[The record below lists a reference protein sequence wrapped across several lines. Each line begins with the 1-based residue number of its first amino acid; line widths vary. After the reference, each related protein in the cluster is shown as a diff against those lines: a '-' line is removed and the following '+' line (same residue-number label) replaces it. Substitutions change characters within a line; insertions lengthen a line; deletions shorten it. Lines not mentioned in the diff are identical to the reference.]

1 MKEIKTVGLVGLG
14 AVGALYAERMISS
27 GADLSVIVDEQRK
40 ARYAREGVY
49 VNGVRVDFPYVTPN
63 DAKPVDLLLIV
74 TKEGGLLG
82 AMETAS
88 GFIGEDTLI
97 ISLLNGVTSEGI
109 VAQRFGEKNVLYSV
123 AQGMDAVKEGNRLT
137 YVHPGQIVLGEREPG
152 EISVRVQM
160 VADYLNAHG
169 VKVTPVSD
177 MVRRQWGKL
186 MLNVGLNQACMVYE
200 CDYGGV
206 QRPGEARETM
216 LAAIKIGQVIFG
228 IDQWSGII
236 ITSIASIIY
245 SALGGF
251 RGAIYTDFFL
261 FILIMVGAVVG
272 RVYALGHPDV
282 GGFSAMMSN
291 PVVQKHLSF
300 IPDVNNTDLF
310 VAIFV
315 IPIAIQW
322 WNVWYPGSEPGGGGY
337 IVQRMLS
344 AKSENHCVG
353 GSVLYQV
360 INYAI
365 RPWPWY
371 LTAFA
376 SLIVFP
382 DLASLQKAFPHIN
395 PALVKGD
402 LAYPA
407 MLTFVP
413 NGWLGVVAASM
424 MGALFSTV
432 AAHLSMG
439 SNYIANDFWK
449 RFVNPNATEKELIV
463 VGRWTVVALMVMT
476 AGIAPLLSSAGAVF
490 NLILQIGAG
499 TGLIYLL
506 RWFWMRINA
515 WSEITAMAVSFV
527 VAVFL
532 QLVYPHLDLPALQSW
547 HRLIIVMVITTA
559 AWVGV
564 TLLTPPTDAAKRAA
578 FQNKIR
584 ANGHDIAWGMLAMS
598 VACVAIYSMMFAVG
612 YWIYGKTSM
621 ASVMTAISVVAG
633 ILLFPVLRNL
643 NSKGDK

>member
-1 MKEIKTVGLVGLG
+1 MHMNVLDFAAIGVFFALLVGIALACSRRAGKDAKDFFLSGRSMPWWLIGISMCAASTSTNSANMFTEFIRNSSLGENWKWWAFLLTGMLTVFVYSRLWVRSGAKSDIEFYELRYSGRAAAILRGFRAIYLGIVFNVITTGLV
-14 AVGALYAERMISS
+14 
-27 GADLSVIVDEQRK
+27 
-40 ARYAREGVY
+40 
-49 VNGVRVDFPYVTPN
+49 
-63 DAKPVDLLLIV
+63 
-74 TKEGGLLG
+74 
-82 AMETAS
+82 
-88 GFIGEDTLI
+88 
-97 ISLLNGVTSEGI
+97 
-109 VAQRFGEKNVLYSV
+109 
-123 AQGMDAVKEGNRLT
+123 
-137 YVHPGQIVLGEREPG
+137 
-152 EISVRVQM
+152 
-160 VADYLNAHG
+160 
-169 VKVTPVSD
+169 
-177 MVRRQWGKL
+177 
-186 MLNVGLNQACMVYE
+186 
-200 CDYGGV
+200 
-206 QRPGEARETM
+206 M
-216 LAAIKIGQVIFG
+216 LAAIKIGQTLFGAGQWTVILV
-228 IDQWSGII
+228 
-236 ITSIASIIY
+236 TSVASIVY

-261 FILIMVGAVVG
+261 FIVIMVGAVVG
-272 RVYALGHPDV
+272 MYYALAHPAV
-282 GGFSAMMSN
+282 GGFSAMMAN
-291 PVVQKHLSF
+291 PVVQQHLSF
-300 IPDVNNTDLF
+300 FPDVNNTDLF
-310 VAIFV
+310 VAVFV

-344 AKSENHCVG
+344 AKSEGHCVG
-353 GSVLYQV
+353 GSILYQV
-360 INYAI
+360 VNYAI

-382 DLASLQKAFPHIN
+382 DLASLQKAFPNVN

-449 RFVNPNATEKELIV
+449 RFVRPEADERELIV
-463 VGRWTVVALMVMT
+463 VGRVTVVVLMALT
-476 AGIAPLLSSAGAVF
+476 AILSPFLISAGAVF

-515 WSEITAMAVSFV
+515 WSEITAMAVSFL

-532 QLVYPHLDLPALQSW
+532 QLVYPHLDLPPLLAWQ
-547 HRLIIVMVITTA
+547 RLLVVMAITTV

-564 TLLTPPTDAAKRAA
+564 TFLTSPTDAAKRAA

-584 ANGHDIAWGMLAMS
+584 ARGHDIAWGLLAMTVS
-598 VACVAIYSMMFAVG
+598 SAAIYALMFATG
-612 YWIYGKTSM
+612 FWIYGRTTL
-621 ASVMTAISVVAG
+621 AVTMTTVAVVAG
-633 ILLFPVLRNL
+633 LALCPIMKQMIDDR
-643 NSKGDK
+643 

>member
-1 MKEIKTVGLVGLG
+1 MKTSILLNCWDWTAIAVFFAVLIGIALVCSRKAGKDAKDFFLSGRSMPWWLIGISMCAASTSTNSANMFTEFIRNSGLSENWKWWAFLLTGMMTVFVYSKLWVRSGAKSDIEFYELRYSGKAAAFLRGFRSIYLGIVFNVITTGLV
-14 AVGALYAERMISS
+14 
-27 GADLSVIVDEQRK
+27 
-40 ARYAREGVY
+40 
-49 VNGVRVDFPYVTPN
+49 
-63 DAKPVDLLLIV
+63 
-74 TKEGGLLG
+74 
-82 AMETAS
+82 
-88 GFIGEDTLI
+88 
-97 ISLLNGVTSEGI
+97 
-109 VAQRFGEKNVLYSV
+109 
-123 AQGMDAVKEGNRLT
+123 
-137 YVHPGQIVLGEREPG
+137 
-152 EISVRVQM
+152 
-160 VADYLNAHG
+160 
-169 VKVTPVSD
+169 
-177 MVRRQWGKL
+177 
-186 MLNVGLNQACMVYE
+186 
-200 CDYGGV
+200 
-206 QRPGEARETM
+206 M
-216 LAAIKIGQVIFG
+216 LAAIKIGQVLFG
-228 IDQWSGII
+228 VDQWTVII
-236 ITSIASIIY
+236 VTSVVSIIY

-261 FILIMVGAVVG
+261 FVIIMIGAVVG
-272 RVYALGHPDV
+272 MIYALGHPDV

-300 IPDVNNTDLF
+300 IPDVNNIDLF
-310 VAIFV
+310 VAVFV

-344 AKSENHCVG
+344 AKSENHCVA
-353 GSVLYQV
+353 GSMLYQV
-360 INYAI
+360 VNYAI

-382 DLASLQKAFPHIN
+382 DLASLQKAFPHIT
-395 PALVKGD
+395 PSLVKGD

-413 NGWLGVVAASM
+413 NGWLGVVAAAM

-463 VGRWTVVALMVMT
+463 VGRWTVIVLMVMT

-515 WSEITAMAVSFV
+515 WSEITAMAVSFA

-532 QLVYPHLDLPALQSW
+532 QLVYPYLGLPPLQSW

-564 TLLTPPTDAAKRAA
+564 TLLTPPTEAAKRAA
-578 FQNKIR
+578 FQDKIR
-584 ANGHDIAWGMLAMS
+584 ANGHDIAWGMLAMT
-598 VACVAIYSMMFAVG
+598 VACVAIYSMMFAAG
-612 YWIYGKTSM
+612 YWIYGKALL
-621 ASVMTAISVVAG
+621 ASAMTVVSVAAG
-633 ILLFPVLRNL
+633 CALWPILKNL
-643 NSKGDK
+643 NSKGK

>member
-1 MKEIKTVGLVGLG
+1 MNWVDFLAIGMFFAMLFCIAAICSRRAGRDAKDFFLSGRSMPWWLIGVSMCAASTSTNSANMFTEFIRNSSLGENWKWWAFLLTGMLTVFVYSKLWVRSGAKSDIEFYELRYSGKAAAVLRGFRAIYLGLVFNVITTGL
-14 AVGALYAERMISS
+14 V
-27 GADLSVIVDEQRK
+27 
-40 ARYAREGVY
+40 
-49 VNGVRVDFPYVTPN
+49 
-63 DAKPVDLLLIV
+63 
-74 TKEGGLLG
+74 
-82 AMETAS
+82 
-88 GFIGEDTLI
+88 
-97 ISLLNGVTSEGI
+97 
-109 VAQRFGEKNVLYSV
+109 
-123 AQGMDAVKEGNRLT
+123 
-137 YVHPGQIVLGEREPG
+137 
-152 EISVRVQM
+152 
-160 VADYLNAHG
+160 
-169 VKVTPVSD
+169 
-177 MVRRQWGKL
+177 
-186 MLNVGLNQACMVYE
+186 
-200 CDYGGV
+200 
-206 QRPGEARETM
+206 M
-216 LAAIKIGQVIFG
+216 LAAIKIGQTLFGVGQWTVIVV
-228 IDQWSGII
+228 
-236 ITSIASIIY
+236 TSVAAIVY
-245 SALGGF
+245 SAVGGF

-261 FILIMVGAVVG
+261 FVIIMVGAVVG
-272 RVYALGHPDV
+272 MHYAINHPAV

-291 PVVQKHLSF
+291 PVVQNHLSF
-300 IPDVNNTDLF
+300 FPDPADTDLF
-310 VAIFV
+310 VAVFV

-353 GSVLYQV
+353 GSILYQV
-360 INYAI
+360 VNYAI

-382 DLASLQKAFPHIN
+382 DLASLQKAFPNVN

-413 NGWLGVVAASM
+413 NGWLGIVAASM

-449 RFVNPNATEKELIV
+449 RFVRPDASERELIV
-463 VGRWTVVALMVMT
+463 VGRVTVVVLMILT
-476 AGIAPLLSSAGAVF
+476 AVISPFLISAGAVF

-532 QLVYPHLDLPALQSW
+532 QLVYPHLDLPPLLAW
-547 HRLIIVMVITTA
+547 HRLLIVMAITTA

-564 TLLTPPTDAAKRAA
+564 TLATPPTEAAKRAA
-578 FQNKIR
+578 FQCRIH
-584 ANGHDIAWGMLAMS
+584 ASGHDIAWGLLATT
-598 VACVAIYSMMFAVG
+598 VASFAIYALMFAAG
-612 YWIYGKTSM
+612 LWIYGRTLA
-621 ASVMTAISVVAG
+621 ASALTAFAVAAG
-633 ILLFPVLRNL
+633 LAIIPVLKRL
-643 NSKGDK
+643 NNKSTNNNQTTGLCHTKKN

>member
-1 MKEIKTVGLVGLG
+1 MNGKILLNSWDWAAVAAFFAILFGIAVACSRRAGRNAGDFFLSGRSMPWWLIGISMCAASTSTNSANMFTEFIRNSGLSENWKWWAFLLTGMLTVFVYSRLWVRSGAKSDIEFYELRYSGRAAAFLRGFRAIYLGIVFNVITTGLV
-14 AVGALYAERMISS
+14 
-27 GADLSVIVDEQRK
+27 
-40 ARYAREGVY
+40 
-49 VNGVRVDFPYVTPN
+49 
-63 DAKPVDLLLIV
+63 
-74 TKEGGLLG
+74 
-82 AMETAS
+82 
-88 GFIGEDTLI
+88 
-97 ISLLNGVTSEGI
+97 
-109 VAQRFGEKNVLYSV
+109 
-123 AQGMDAVKEGNRLT
+123 
-137 YVHPGQIVLGEREPG
+137 
-152 EISVRVQM
+152 
-160 VADYLNAHG
+160 
-169 VKVTPVSD
+169 
-177 MVRRQWGKL
+177 
-186 MLNVGLNQACMVYE
+186 
-200 CDYGGV
+200 
-206 QRPGEARETM
+206 M
-216 LAAIKIGQVIFG
+216 LAAIKIGQTLFG
-228 IDQWSGII
+228 VDQWTVIA
-236 ITSIASIIY
+236 ITAVASIVY

-261 FILIMVGAVVG
+261 FVIIMVGAVVG
-272 RVYALGHPDV
+272 MVYAIGHPAV

-291 PVVQKHLSF
+291 PAVKSHLSF
-300 IPDVNNTDLF
+300 FPDVANTDLF
-310 VAIFV
+310 VSVFV

-344 AKSENHCVG
+344 ARSENHCVA

-360 INYAI
+360 VNYAI

-382 DLASLQKAFPHIN
+382 DLASLQKAFPNVN

-439 SNYIANDFWK
+439 SNYVANDFWK
-449 RFVNPNATEKELIV
+449 RFVRPQAGERELIL
-463 VGRWTVVALMVMT
+463 VGRVTVVALMALT
-476 AGIAPLLSSAGAVF
+476 AVISPLLISAGAVF

-532 QLVYPHLDLPALQSW
+532 QLVYPHLGMPPLLAW
-547 HRLIIVMVITTA
+547 HRLLIVMGVTTA

-564 TLLTPPTDAAKRAA
+564 TFLTPPTEATRRAA
-578 FQNKIR
+578 FENKIR
-584 ANGHDIAWGMLAMS
+584 ANGHDIAWGLLAMTLAS
-598 VACVAIYSMMFAVG
+598 AAVYAAMFAVG
-612 YWIYGKTSM
+612 FWIYSRTVP
-621 ASVMTAISVVAG
+621 AAAMTALSAVAG
-633 ILLFPVLRNL
+633 VALVPTLKRL
-643 NSKGDK
+643 NSAPPATNHKPLATSH

>member
-1 MKEIKTVGLVGLG
+1 VLFGVDQWTV
-14 AVGALYAERMISS
+14 I
-27 GADLSVIVDEQRK
+27 
-40 ARYAREGVY
+40 
-49 VNGVRVDFPYVTPN
+49 
-63 DAKPVDLLLIV
+63 IV
-74 TKEGGLLG
+74 T
-82 AMETAS
+82 
-88 GFIGEDTLI
+88 
-97 ISLLNGVTSEGI
+97 
-109 VAQRFGEKNVLYSV
+109 SV
-123 AQGMDAVKEGNRLT
+123 
-137 YVHPGQIVLGEREPG
+137 
-152 EISVRVQM
+152 
-160 VADYLNAHG
+160 
-169 VKVTPVSD
+169 
-177 MVRRQWGKL
+177 
-186 MLNVGLNQACMVYE
+186 
-200 CDYGGV
+200 
-206 QRPGEARETM
+206 
-216 LAAIKIGQVIFG
+216 
-228 IDQWSGII
+228 
-236 ITSIASIIY
+236 ASIIY

-261 FILIMVGAVVG
+261 FMIIMIGAVVG
-272 RVYALGHPDV
+272 MVYALGHPDV

-300 IPDVNNTDLF
+300 IPDAGNTDLF
-310 VAIFV
+310 VAVFV

-395 PALVKGD
+395 PSLVKGD

-449 RFVNPNATEKELIV
+449 RFVNPDASEKELIV

-532 QLVYPHLDLPALQSW
+532 QLAYPHLGFPPLQSW
-547 HRLIIVMVITTA
+547 HRLVIVMVVTTA

-564 TLLTPPTDAAKRAA
+564 TLLTPPTEAAKRAA

-584 ANGHDIAWGMLAMS
+584 ANGHDIAWGMLAMT
-598 VACVAIYSMMFAVG
+598 VACIAIYSMMFAAG
-612 YWIYGKTSM
+612 YWIYGKM
-621 ASVMTAISVVAG
+621 PIAPVMTAVAVLAG
-633 ILLFPVLRNL
+633 IALVPILKKLNL
-643 NSKGDK
+643 KGDK

>member
-1 MKEIKTVGLVGLG
+1 MHMNVLDFTAIGVFFALLVGIALACSRRAGKDAKDFFLSGRSMPWWLIGISMCAASTSTNSANMFTEFIRNSSLGENWKWWAFLLTGMLTVFVYSRLWVRSGAKSDIEFYELRYSGRAAAILRGFRAIYLGIVFNVITTGLV
-14 AVGALYAERMISS
+14 
-27 GADLSVIVDEQRK
+27 
-40 ARYAREGVY
+40 
-49 VNGVRVDFPYVTPN
+49 
-63 DAKPVDLLLIV
+63 
-74 TKEGGLLG
+74 
-82 AMETAS
+82 
-88 GFIGEDTLI
+88 
-97 ISLLNGVTSEGI
+97 
-109 VAQRFGEKNVLYSV
+109 
-123 AQGMDAVKEGNRLT
+123 
-137 YVHPGQIVLGEREPG
+137 
-152 EISVRVQM
+152 
-160 VADYLNAHG
+160 
-169 VKVTPVSD
+169 
-177 MVRRQWGKL
+177 
-186 MLNVGLNQACMVYE
+186 
-200 CDYGGV
+200 
-206 QRPGEARETM
+206 M
-216 LAAIKIGQVIFG
+216 LAAIKIGQTLFG
-228 IDQWSGII
+228 ADQWTVILV
-236 ITSIASIIY
+236 TSVASIVY

-261 FILIMVGAVVG
+261 FIVIMVGAVVG
-272 RVYALGHPDV
+272 MYYALAHPAV
-282 GGFSAMMSN
+282 GGFSAMMAN
-291 PVVQKHLSF
+291 PVVQQHLSF
-300 IPDVNNTDLF
+300 FPDVNNTDLF
-310 VAIFV
+310 VAVFV

-344 AKSENHCVG
+344 AKSEGHCVG
-353 GSVLYQV
+353 GSILYQV
-360 INYAI
+360 VNYAI

-382 DLASLQKAFPHIN
+382 DLASLQKAFPNVN

-449 RFVNPNATEKELIV
+449 RFVRPEADERELIV
-463 VGRWTVVALMVMT
+463 VGRVTVVVLMALT
-476 AGIAPLLSSAGAVF
+476 AILSPFLISAGAVF

-515 WSEITAMAVSFV
+515 WSEITAMAVSFL

-532 QLVYPHLDLPALQSW
+532 QLVYPHLDLPPLLAWQ
-547 HRLIIVMVITTA
+547 RLLVVMAITTV

-564 TLLTPPTDAAKRAA
+564 TFLTSPTDAAKRAA

-584 ANGHDIAWGMLAMS
+584 ARGHDIAWGLLAMTVS
-598 VACVAIYSMMFAVG
+598 SAAIYALMFATG
-612 YWIYGKTSM
+612 FWIYGRTTL
-621 ASVMTAISVVAG
+621 AVTMTTVAVVAG
-633 ILLFPVLRNL
+633 LALCPIMKQMIEDR
-643 NSKGDK
+643 G

>member
-1 MKEIKTVGLVGLG
+1 VTFAAMLMNAWDWAAIVAFFAILVGIAVGCSRKAGSDSEDFFLSGRSMPWWLIGVSMCAASTSTNSANMFTEFIRNSGLSENWKWWAFLLTGMLTVFVYSKLWVRSGAKSDIEFYELRYSGKAAAFLRGFRAVYLGIVFNVITTGLV
-14 AVGALYAERMISS
+14 
-27 GADLSVIVDEQRK
+27 
-40 ARYAREGVY
+40 
-49 VNGVRVDFPYVTPN
+49 
-63 DAKPVDLLLIV
+63 
-74 TKEGGLLG
+74 
-82 AMETAS
+82 
-88 GFIGEDTLI
+88 
-97 ISLLNGVTSEGI
+97 
-109 VAQRFGEKNVLYSV
+109 
-123 AQGMDAVKEGNRLT
+123 
-137 YVHPGQIVLGEREPG
+137 
-152 EISVRVQM
+152 
-160 VADYLNAHG
+160 
-169 VKVTPVSD
+169 
-177 MVRRQWGKL
+177 
-186 MLNVGLNQACMVYE
+186 
-200 CDYGGV
+200 
-206 QRPGEARETM
+206 M
-216 LAAIKIGQVIFG
+216 LAAIKIGQTLFGVSQWTVIA
-228 IDQWSGII
+228 
-236 ITSIASIIY
+236 ITAVCSIVY

-261 FILIMVGAVVG
+261 FVIIMVGAVVG
-272 RVYALGHPDV
+272 MYYALNLPQV
-282 GGFSAMMSN
+282 GGFSAMMAH
-291 PVVQKHLSF
+291 PTVQAHLSF
-300 IPDVNNTDLF
+300 FPNVDDTDLL
-310 VAIFV
+310 VAVFV
-315 IPIAIQW
+315 IPVAIQW

-360 INYAI
+360 VNYAI

-382 DLASLQKAFPHIN
+382 DLESLRQAFPNVN

-449 RFVNPNATEKELIV
+449 RFVHPAANDRELV
-463 VGRWTVVALMVMT
+463 LVGRVTVVVLMVLS
-476 AGIAPLLSSAGAVF
+476 GLLSPLLTSAGTVF
-490 NLILQIGAG
+490 NLILQVGAG

-532 QLVYPHLDLPALQSW
+532 QLVYPSFGGPKLLAW
-547 HRLIIVMVITTA
+547 HQLLIVMAITTT
-559 AWVGV
+559 AWVSV
-564 TLLTPPTDAAKRAA
+564 TLLTPPTEASKRAA

-584 ANGHDIAWGMLAMS
+584 ANGHDIAWGLLAMS
-598 VACVAIYSMMFAVG
+598 VACVCVYSMMFASG
-612 YWIYGKTSM
+612 YWIYGRTTL
-621 ASVMTAISVVAG
+621 AAVMTAIAAVSGLA
-633 ILLFPVLRNL
+633 LFPILRQL
-643 NSKGDK
+643 NAKKGT

>member
-1 MKEIKTVGLVGLG
+1 MHMNVLDFTAIGVFFALLVGIAAACSRRAGKDAKDFFLSGRSMPWWLIGVSMCAASTSTNSANMFTEFIRNSSLGENWKWWAFLLTGMLTVFVYSRLWVRSGAKSDIEFYELRYSGRAAAILRGFRAIYLGIVFNVITTGLV
-14 AVGALYAERMISS
+14 
-27 GADLSVIVDEQRK
+27 
-40 ARYAREGVY
+40 
-49 VNGVRVDFPYVTPN
+49 
-63 DAKPVDLLLIV
+63 
-74 TKEGGLLG
+74 
-82 AMETAS
+82 
-88 GFIGEDTLI
+88 
-97 ISLLNGVTSEGI
+97 
-109 VAQRFGEKNVLYSV
+109 
-123 AQGMDAVKEGNRLT
+123 
-137 YVHPGQIVLGEREPG
+137 
-152 EISVRVQM
+152 
-160 VADYLNAHG
+160 
-169 VKVTPVSD
+169 
-177 MVRRQWGKL
+177 
-186 MLNVGLNQACMVYE
+186 
-200 CDYGGV
+200 
-206 QRPGEARETM
+206 M
-216 LAAIKIGQVIFG
+216 LAAIKIGQTLFG
-228 IDQWSGII
+228 ADQWTVILV
-236 ITSIASIIY
+236 TAVASIVY

-261 FILIMVGAVVG
+261 FIVIMVGAVVG
-272 RVYALGHPDV
+272 MYYALAHPAV
-282 GGFSAMMSN
+282 GGFSAMMAN
-291 PVVQKHLSF
+291 PVVQQHLSF
-300 IPDVNNTDLF
+300 FPDVNNADLF
-310 VAIFV
+310 VAVFV

-344 AKSENHCVG
+344 AKSEGHCVG
-353 GSVLYQV
+353 GSILYQV
-360 INYAI
+360 VNYAI

-382 DLASLQKAFPHIN
+382 DLASLQKAFPNVN

-449 RFVNPNATEKELIV
+449 RFVRPEADERELIV
-463 VGRWTVVALMVMT
+463 VGRVTVVVLMALT
-476 AGIAPLLSSAGAVF
+476 AILSPFLISAGAVF

-515 WSEITAMAVSFV
+515 WSEITAMAVSFL

-532 QLVYPHLDLPALQSW
+532 QLVYPHFDLPPLLAWQ
-547 HRLIIVMVITTA
+547 RLLIVMAVTTA

-564 TLLTPPTDAAKRAA
+564 TFLTSPTDAAKRAA

-584 ANGHDIAWGMLAMS
+584 ANGHDIAWGLLAMTVS
-598 VACVAIYSMMFAVG
+598 SVAIYALMFASG
-612 YWIYGKTSM
+612 YWIYGRTTI
-621 ASVMTAISVVAG
+621 AAVMTSIAVISGLALLP
-633 ILLFPVLRNL
+633 ILKNL
-643 NSKGDK
+643 NSGNSQVAHSA